1 MLRGAT
7 PGFGSLDDGEVDEQR
22 IERHFA
28 STPGVSGSQCWYW
41 VCKLQARFMA
51 GDYATAADA
60 ASRTKPLLSVSGT
73 IMVVA
78 DYHLYS
84 ALSHAAFC
92 DSLPGAQRTS
102 HLEALASHDRQL
114 AKWAAAC
121 PENFED
127 RAAMVSAEVARL
139 EGRELE
145 AERLYA
151 QSIRSAR
158 ANGFIHNEA
167 LAYELAYRFYAG
179 ARSRGDRGD
188 APAQG
193 P

>member
-1 MLRGAT
+1 MSNELSAISPT
-7 PGFGSLDDGEVDEQR
+7 PPDVTG
-22 IERHFA
+22 
-28 STPGVSGSQCWYW
+28 TQCWYW

-51 GDYATAADA
+51 GDYATALDA
-60 ASRTKPLLSVSGT
+60 ASRAQPLLSMSVT
-73 IMVVA
+73 IMEAA

-92 DSLPGAQRTS
+92 DSLPAAQRTS
-102 HLEALASHDRQL
+102 HLEALASHHRQL
-114 AKWAAAC
+114 ANWAAAC

-127 RAAMVSAEVARL
+127 RAAMVGAEVARL
-139 EGRELE
+139 AGRELE

-167 LAYELAYRFYAG
+167 LAYELASRFYA
-179 ARSRGDRGD
+179 ARGLEEI
-188 APAQG
+188 AEMHLAQG